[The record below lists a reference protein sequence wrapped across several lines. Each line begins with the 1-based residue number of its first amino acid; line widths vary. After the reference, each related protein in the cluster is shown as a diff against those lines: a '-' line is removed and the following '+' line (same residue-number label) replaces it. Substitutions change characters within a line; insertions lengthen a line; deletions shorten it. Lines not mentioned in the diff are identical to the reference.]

1 MQRTCIFILAKPM
14 SRQCSKA
21 SVGCLVG
28 SSIRK
33 VALCGALHCAAASLS
48 LITWVAFVPQR
59 PRAVHKWRLCKSC
72 RFAYGQQTPVKI
84 PQIWL
89 RLGEA
94 FRAATDPTI
103 IRYKGLYISSRR
115 ICIRLT

>member
-72 RFAYGQQTPVKI
+72 RFAWSADAGQNPANLA
-84 PQIWL
+84 QIG
-89 RLGEA
+89 R
-94 FRAATDPTI
+94 
-103 IRYKGLYISSRR
+103 GLSGSGRSYDHQI
-115 ICIRLT
+115 